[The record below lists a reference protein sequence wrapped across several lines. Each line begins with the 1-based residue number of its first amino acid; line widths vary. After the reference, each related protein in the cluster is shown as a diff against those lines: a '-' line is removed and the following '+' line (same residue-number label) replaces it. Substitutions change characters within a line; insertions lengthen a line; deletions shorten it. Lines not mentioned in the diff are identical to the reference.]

1 MANKT
6 LFASLR
12 EALIPQT
19 DTVNSENAP
28 AYALAPKQAL
38 AQYAATGCF
47 GRTFY
52 AAANEQLT
60 RVLELCDAVDSEF
73 VARVAIDSRT
83 QSFMK
88 DIVGGGEKGGHYGG

>member
-1 MANKT
+1 MIFPFSLVFPI
-6 LFASLR
+6 LFLTVVTSTEHYWVTFAKRRS
-12 EALIPQT
+12 ALIPQT

-52 AAANEQLT
+52 AGSRRT
-60 RVLELCDAVDSEF
+60 T
-73 VARVAIDSRT
+73 DSRP
-83 QSFMK
+83 
-88 DIVGGGEKGGHYGG
+88 

>member
-12 EALIPQT
+12 DALIPQT

-52 AAANEQLT
+52 AAADEQLT
-60 RVLELCDAVDSEF
+60 RVRFLARLHTGLASDTARLQARSSFPF
-73 VARVAIDSRT
+73 V
-83 QSFMK
+83 
-88 DIVGGGEKGGHYGG
+88 